1 MLSYHLYNGMRIW
14 SNIELGYKVWWG
26 ILYQFFKGGGEL
38 LREDLYFLFL
48 LFLIIRF
55 TLWEESIQY
64 VQGME
69 YICVRSCHFL
79 VQEYKKSFGL
89 FFASDICC
97 VYTVLASIPTY

>member
-1 MLSYHLYNGMRIW
+1 
-14 SNIELGYKVWWG
+14 VWWG